1 MVKRILVPTDGSA
14 YSRRALS
21 TALEYAKVFNAE
33 IKLFH
38 VVSQPPTHM
47 YDFTIKEY
55 YPLSEEQVA
64 EIGANVFDSSL
75 KELETDSIK
84 ITKKVVTGY
93 PAAEIIHE
101 ISEDVDLVIIGTRG
115 HRPLAGALIGSVTQ
129 RVLAEANCPVM
140 AIK

>member
-1 MVKRILVPTDGSA
+1 MVNRILIPTDGSE

-21 TALEYAKVFNAE
+21 TAIEYAKAFNSE
-33 IKLFH
+33 IELLH

-64 EIGANVFDSSL
+64 GIGVKVFDATL
-75 KELETDSIK
+75 KGLDLDKIQIK
-84 ITKKVVTGY
+84 NKVVTGY
-93 PAAEIIHE
+93 PAEEILYE
-101 ISEDVDLVIIGTRG
+101 IKRDFDLVIMGSRG

-129 RVLAEANCPVM
+129 RVIAEAHCPVM
-140 AIK
+140 VVK